1 MNLIWKEY
9 TGFLKDNGI
18 EIDLKEGYYWLDRQ
32 IIKAYDKQGTLHKIA
47 RIYIDD
53 DLNVSCTQYKQKC
66 EVQIESWEE
75 TICRNIDRLHELE
88 SNSVKLIKNSL
99 LKYDGYIPIVLTSTG
114 KDSELVRF
122 LVDKTIRE
130 NNLDKTPII
139 LFNNTSLDCADTYK
153 MAKSIPNCKILN
165 PKRGFYNMV
174 KEHGTPSRHHRW
186 CCSIFK
192 EGSTKDYLDAN
203 DKYLFFYGMR
213 NQESSTRADYQD
225 ERYDNGWGTRDWMGI
240 LPIREW
246 SEEEVW
252 LYTLWRNI
260 KINPKYKQGYAR
272 VGCAVACPFYVKS
285 TWALDK
291 YWYPKAYSRWHK
303 ILEDD
308 FTKGHKWTR
317 LNCTLKEYH
326 SCWNGGLKRP
336 EPTQE
341 VIKEFAEYK
350 GIDSEVAENF
360 FNHTCEVCEKKV
372 NKKDEIAMNL
382 KFRGRETEKVFCK
395 KHFMEYFNMESDM
408 WDYYIQSFKDSG
420 CSLF

>member
-1 MNLIWKEY
+1 MNPVFNEY
-9 TGFLKDNGI
+9 IEFLTSNNINLDI
-18 EIDLKEGYYWLDRQ
+18 KEGYCWLDRQ
-32 IIKAYDKQGTLHKIA
+32 IVKGYDKQGTLHKIA

-114 KDSELVRF
+114 KDSELVRY

-139 LFNNTSLDCADTYK
+139 LFNNTSLDCAATYK
-153 MAKSIPNCKILN
+153 MAKSIPGCKILN

-174 KEHGTPSRHHRW
+174 KKHGTPSRHYRW
-186 CCSIFK
+186 CCSKFK

-203 DKYLFFYGMR
+203 EKYLFFYGMR
-213 NQESSTRADYQD
+213 NDESSIRADYGD
-225 ERYDNGWGTRDWMGI
+225 ELYNTQWGIRDWMGI

-252 LYTLWRNI
+252 LYTIWRNI

-272 VGCAVACPFYVKS
+272 AGCHIACPFYVKS
-285 TWALDK
+285 VWALDQ
-291 YWYPKAYSRWHK
+291 YWYPTMYKRWHK
-303 ILEDD
+303 ILEKE
-308 FTKGHKWTR
+308 FIENYMWTR
-317 LNCTLKEYH
+317 LNCTLAEYH
-326 SCWNGGLKRP
+326 FCWNGGLKRQ
-336 EPTQE
+336 EPTKE
-341 VIKEFAEYK
+341 VIEEFAEYK
-350 GIDSEVAENF
+350 GIDPEVAENF
-360 FNHTCEVCEKKV
+360 FNRTCEVCGKKV
-372 NKKDEIAMNL
+372 SKKDELAMNL